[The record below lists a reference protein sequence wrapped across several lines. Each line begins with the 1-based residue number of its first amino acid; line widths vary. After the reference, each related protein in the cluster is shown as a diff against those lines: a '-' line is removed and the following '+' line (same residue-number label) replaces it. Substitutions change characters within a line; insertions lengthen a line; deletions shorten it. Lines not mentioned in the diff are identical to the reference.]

1 MDSKFLGLNPV
12 MYQLQLRKAKPSSE
26 FSGFRGLV
34 VGSYLKISLASLYP
48 FRVILIHHALCKLSL
63 QLHPPLYLFFYGISK
78 QFYPNAR
85 SAHQFVLGTGN
96 LMVPMTFL
104 EQL

>member
-12 MYQLQLRKAKPSSE
+12 MYQLQPRKAKPCE
-26 FSGFRGLV
+26 FSGFKGLV

-63 QLHPPLYLFFYGISK
+63 QLHPPLYLFFMV
-78 QFYPNAR
+78 
-85 SAHQFVLGTGN
+85 SANNSTQMPEVLIN
-96 LMVPMTFL
+96 LF
-104 EQL
+104 